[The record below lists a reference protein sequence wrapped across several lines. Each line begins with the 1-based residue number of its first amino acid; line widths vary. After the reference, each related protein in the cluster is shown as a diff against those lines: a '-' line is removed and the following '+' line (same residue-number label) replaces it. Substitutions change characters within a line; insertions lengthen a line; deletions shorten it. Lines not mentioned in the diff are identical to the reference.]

1 MAREHLL
8 PIDDVLVALA
18 HRTALQGRQ
27 IAAEAGL
34 RDERWS
40 WSYQSAGRSP
50 EPWLGPALDEH
61 LAVLAEQGALDDTI
75 LRKTGKRIAGALEE
89 KDYVRKLEAAG
100 FVEAG
105 IEPTRIYKTED
116 AREFLKEKNL
126 DLSAIAEQVDEKF
139 MSGFVRAKK
148 PLT

>member
-1 MAREHLL
+1 M
-8 PIDDVLVALA
+8 P
-18 HRTALQGRQ
+18 
-27 IAAEAGL
+27 AEIQ
-34 RDERWS
+34 RDMELW
-40 WSYQSAGRSP
+40 
-50 EPWLGPALDEH
+50 
-61 LAVLAEQGALDDTI
+61 
-75 LRKTGKRIAGALEE
+75 TGCIAGALEE

-126 DLSAIAEQVDEKF
+126 DLSAIADQVDEKF

-148 PLT
+148 PLE